1 MDLGIAG
8 KIALVTGASRG
19 VGRTIAATLLREG
32 VRVMITARNAERLEQ
47 TRAALAEETKGEVGA
62 AAADLERDAEVKS
75 MIDATV
81 RRFGGIDILVNNA
94 ATVMPAD
101 FLALT
106 DKEWMHVFEEKTNGY
121 VRCLRHAIPVMKG
134 RGWGRIINISGLG
147 GRQPKSTTIPV
158 GVNNA
163 AVLNLTKSLSWL
175 LAPEKILV
183 NAVVPYIIDTDIQDE
198 TMARLAGLMGKSE
211 ADVRRE
217 RVAHIPVGR
226 MGRPEEVADVV
237 VFLASA
243 RTSYVT
249 GAAWHVDGGA
259 CHGI

>member
-8 KIALVTGASRG
+8 KVALVTGASRG
-19 VGRTIAATLLREG
+19 VGRAIAETLLREG
-32 VRVMITARNAERLEQ
+32 ARVMITARNAGRLEQ
-47 TRAALAEETKGEVGA
+47 TCIDLEKETGGDVGA
-62 AAADLERDAEVKS
+62 AAADLERDAEVKA
-75 MIDATV
+75 MVDATV
-81 RRFGGIDILVNNA
+81 RKFGGIDILVNNA

-106 DKEWMHVFEEKTNGY
+106 DKAWLHVFEEKTNGY
-121 VRCLRHAIPVMKG
+121 VRCLRHAVPVMKG
-134 RGWGRIINISGLG
+134 RGWGRIINVSGLG

-175 LAPEKILV
+175 LAPDHILV

-198 TMARLAGLMGKSE
+198 TMERLAGLTGKAE
-211 ADVRRE
+211 AEVRKE

-237 VFLASA
+237 AFLASA